1 MSNLL
6 ERMNGQDEIK
16 KEKFT
21 TVKCRKKNDKDN
33 SLQNKEK
40 IAGVPKLFHTKM
52 LTPHMLQRNWGG
64 TKGFDS
70 QSES

>member
-1 MSNLL
+1 M
-6 ERMNGQDEIK
+6 Q
-16 KEKFT
+16 
-21 TVKCRKKNDKDN
+21 KKNDKDN

-70 QSES
+70 QSESWQYTLYTLELQQ

>member
-1 MSNLL
+1 M
-6 ERMNGQDEIK
+6 Q
-16 KEKFT
+16 
-21 TVKCRKKNDKDN
+21 KKNDKDN

-52 LTPHMLQRNWGG
+52 LTPHILQRNWGG